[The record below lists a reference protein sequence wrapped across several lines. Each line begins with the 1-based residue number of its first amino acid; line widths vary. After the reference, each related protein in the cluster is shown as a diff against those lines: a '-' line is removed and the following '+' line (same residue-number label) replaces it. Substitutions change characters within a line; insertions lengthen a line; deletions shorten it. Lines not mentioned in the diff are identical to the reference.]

1 MGGSSISH
9 PLSLLRCSQP
19 VRAQGFN
26 PAKTCASWSL
36 IAPPSPQFRVF
47 VLLRIH
53 FTSSQYVWYLS
64 ITRHHCPKYQDV
76 TQLSL
81 LNVNRLSS
89 GDFQPRLHEVEEEEE
104 KNIASCWKCISDVI
118 QFDFGVLCHHRSR
131 SEKSVS
137 AAEMESIKT
146 NTHTHTYWGKEK
158 VKQTHQLCA
167 TKHTKTARWSNGSQ
181 LPMVLCRKDE
191 WSWTWRGRQWKHTCT
206 RAHARFICILI
217 MRRDSYIT
225 MCTAQRREAARFN
238 WRQHECVCALLCI
251 KRNHKLVRYFIHV
264 AHSEWG
270 DKWGDRRR
278 EEQGIKRRG
287 DKEEGKVV
295 RVLVDWLGSFLHL
308 RCDDP
313 IELKVNLEKI
323 WALSL
328 FIYLFITPGKRWFAS
343 RIHIQTHGG
352 GYHYHTNYGIKW
364 LTVGGLRVVEAY

>member
-19 VRAQGFN
+19 VRARGFN

-89 GDFQPRLHEVEEEEE
+89 GDFQFRLHEVEEEEE

-146 NTHTHTYWGKEK
+146 NTHTHTHTEGRRKWNRHTSFALQSIPKQRDEVTAHNYPWCFAGKMNE
-158 VKQTHQLCA
+158 VGHGEGVNE
-167 TKHTKTARWSNGSQ
+167 S
-181 LPMVLCRKDE
+181 
-191 WSWTWRGRQWKHTCT
+191 T

-225 MCTAQRREAARFN
+225 MCTAQSREAARFN
-238 WRQHECVCALLCI
+238 WRQHECVRALLCI

-295 RVLVDWLGSFLHL
+295 GVLVDRFGSFLHL

-313 IELKVNLEKI
+313 IELKVSLEKI

-328 FIYLFITPGKRWFAS
+328 FIYLFITPGRRWFAS

>member
-19 VRAQGFN
+19 VRARGFN

-36 IAPPSPQFRVF
+36 TTPPSPQFRVF
-47 VLLRIH
+47 VLIRIQ
-53 FTSSQYVWYLS
+53 FTSSQYVWDLS
-64 ITRHHCPKYQDV
+64 ITRYHCPKYQDV

-89 GDFQPRLHEVEEEEE
+89 GDFQPRLHEVEEEEEEE

-146 NTHTHTYWGKEK
+146 NTHTHTEGRRKWNRHTSFALQSIPKQRDEVTAHNYPWCFAGKMNE
-158 VKQTHQLCA
+158 VGHGEGVNE
-167 TKHTKTARWSNGSQ
+167 S
-181 LPMVLCRKDE
+181 
-191 WSWTWRGRQWKHTCT
+191 T

-295 RVLVDWLGSFLHL
+295 GVLVDRLGSFLHL

-313 IELKVNLEKI
+313 IELKVSLEKI

-328 FIYLFITPGKRWFAS
+328 FIYLLRLE
-343 RIHIQTHGG
+343 GG
-352 GYHYHTNYGIKW
+352 GLHHASIFRLMEGVTITTPITALSG
-364 LTVGGLRVVEAY
+364 